1 MNFKEQ
7 SGMQLYYDSA
17 ISHNRHHS
25 NVEFQQSS
33 SNVNSFISLQSPTNR
48 KTSECNGLENKI
60 LSSRSQIHR
69 MMENFSRNYDLI
81 QQSDPLENIV
91 EFTPQ
96 LSPIGSV
103 AELKK
108 QIDIKHDGSLTLQ
121 ELKSNQTSII
131 QITRFRFNY
140 FYVRIYDRESP
151 LQAYVRSEN
160 SKLQTFKMYISTVA
174 QFPTSFNCEQAIQS
188 KYFKFADQQQ
198 RDTFHMKNLYISMYS
213 EEDCLIAINFIF
225 GHYFKKKIKTIK
237 EELDSDK
244 YKSKLYS
251 LNTPRL
257 DSIQMDKI
265 ANNLNTKQYQ
275 KDQIEQKIKISQRLL
290 KQRILQAV
298 ERKRVIY
305 EDKKMDMISKL
316 KANESLK
323 EIRSFQKQIEIQQK
337 LKIRNQI
344 IWFELIKIAQYAAQM
359 KEMLDKMKLHNKY
372 LAKGRLIVWQY
383 KTITMIK
390 IKGMGA
396 TVEERSKFKM
406 CLSVKIFTQQLR
418 AFSKVRAIK
427 LVLQFLHTTHLY
439 IQCLQK
445 HHYFVEKVNYVKRVF
460 KNLKQKH
467 KAYRDRLWRL
477 LNKNGQA
484 IILEL
489 INKHSQIKKRQY
501 HIDNVLLLQIM
512 DDFIKEKKQKCQQYA
527 QNYIQEKNKKKK
539 VLDFT
544 LSLMQPEMFN
554 APTYED
560 LIEIYKKYAV
570 QKNIAIHD
578 SHN

>member
-1 MNFKEQ
+1 MNFKESTGIQ
-7 SGMQLYYDSA
+7 VYYDST
-17 ISHNRHHS
+17 INHNRHHS
-25 NVEFQQSS
+25 NMDFNQNT
-33 SNVNSFISLQSPTNR
+33 SNFNSFISLQSPTHR
-48 KTSECNGLENKI
+48 KTSECNGLEKKI

-81 QQSDPLENIV
+81 QLSDPLEHIV
-91 EFTPQ
+91 ELSPQ
-96 LSPIGSV
+96 LSPVGSV
-103 AELKK
+103 GEIKK
-108 QIDIKHDGSLTLQ
+108 QVDIKHDGSLTLQ

-225 GHYFKKKIKTIK
+225 GHYFKKKIKIIK
-237 EELDSDK
+237 EEFDQDK

-257 DSIQMDKI
+257 DQIQIDKI
-265 ANNLNTKQYQ
+265 TNNLNTKQYQ
-275 KDQIEQKIKISQRLL
+275 KNQIEQKIRINQKLL
-290 KQRILQAV
+290 KQRILQTV
-298 ERKRVIY
+298 ERKKVIY
-305 EDKKMDMISKL
+305 EDKRMDMISKL

-323 EIRSFQKQIEIQQK
+323 EIRNVQKQLEIQQK

-344 IWFELIKIAQYAAQM
+344 TWIELIQILQYVTKM
-359 KEMLDKMKLHNKY
+359 KEMLDQMKLHNKY

-396 TVEERSKFKM
+396 TVEDRSRFKM
-406 CLSVKIFTQQLR
+406 CLSIRIFSQQLKQ
-418 AFSKVRAIK
+418 FSKIRAIK
-427 LVLQFLHTTHLY
+427 LVLSFLHATHLY

-477 LNKNGQA
+477 LNKNGQT

-501 HIDNVLLLQIM
+501 HIDNILLLKIM
-512 DDFIKEKKQKCQQYA
+512 DDFIQQKKQKCQQYA
-527 QNYIQEKNKKKK
+527 QNYLQEKNKKKK

-544 LSLMQPEMFN
+544 LNMMQPEMFN
-554 APTYED
+554 VPTYED
-560 LIEIYKKYAV
+560 LLEIYKQYAI
-570 QKNIAIHD
+570 QKNITIND
-578 SHN
+578 SNN

>member
-1 MNFKEQ
+1 MNYKEQ
-7 SGMQLYYDSA
+7 TGLQLYCDST

-25 NVEFQQSS
+25 NVDFKQNN
-33 SNVNSFISLQSPTNR
+33 SNFNSFISLQSPTNR
-48 KTSECNGLENKI
+48 KTSECNGLEKKI

-81 QQSDPLENIV
+81 QQSDPLEHVI

-96 LSPIGSV
+96 LSPVGSI
-103 AELKK
+103 AEIKK
-108 QIDIKHDGSLTLQ
+108 QVDIKHDGSLTLQ

-160 SKLQTFKMYISTVA
+160 SKLSTFKMYISTVA

-198 RDTFHMKNLYISMYS
+198 RDTFHVKNLYISMYS

-225 GHYFKKKIKTIK
+225 GHYFKKKIKIIR
-237 EELDSDK
+237 EEFDSDK
-244 YKSKLYS
+244 YKQKLYS

-257 DSIQMDKI
+257 DSIQIDKI
-265 ANNLNTKQYQ
+265 TSNLNTKQYQ

-290 KQRILQAV
+290 KQRILQVV
-298 ERKRVIY
+298 ERKKIIQ

-323 EIRSFQKQIEIQQK
+323 EIRNIQKQIEIQQK

-344 IWFELIKIAQYAAQM
+344 IWIELIKIAQYAAQM

-372 LAKGRLIVWQY
+372 LAKGRLIAWQY

-406 CLSVKIFTQQLR
+406 CLSIKIFTQQLR
-418 AFSKVRAIK
+418 QFSKVRAIK

-501 HIDNVLLLQIM
+501 HIDNILLLQIM
-512 DDFIKEKKQKCQQYA
+512 DDYIQEKKQKCQQYV
-527 QNYIQEKNKKKK
+527 QNYIKEKNKKKK

-544 LSLMQPEMFN
+544 LSMMQPEMFN
-554 APTYED
+554 APIYED
-560 LIEIYKKYAV
+560 LVEIYKKYAI
-570 QKNIAIHD
+570 QKNIVIHE

>member
-1 MNFKEQ
+1 MNFKDQ
-7 SGMQLYYDSA
+7 SGMQQYCDT
-17 ISHNRHHS
+17 IIGHFRHHS
-25 NVEFQQSS
+25 NVDLNQNN
-33 SNVNSFISLQSPTNR
+33 SNINSFLSLQSPSHR
-48 KTSECNGLENKI
+48 KMSECNGLEKKI

-81 QQSDPLENIV
+81 QQSDPLEHIT

-96 LSPIGSV
+96 LSPIGNV
-103 AELKK
+103 NEVKR

-160 SKLQTFKMYISTVA
+160 SKLQTFKMYISTIA

-198 RDTFHMKNLYISMYS
+198 RDAFHVKNLYISMYS

-225 GHYFKKKIKTIK
+225 GHYFKKKIRMIK
-237 EELDSDK
+237 DEFDQEK
-244 YKSKLYS
+244 YKQKLYS

-257 DSIQMDKI
+257 DSIQMDKV

-275 KDQIEQKIKISQRLL
+275 KEQIQQKIIINQKLL
-290 KQRILQAV
+290 KQRILQAI
-298 ERKRVIY
+298 ERKKVIY
-305 EDKKMDMISKL
+305 EDKRLDIISKL

-323 EIRSFQKQIEIQQK
+323 EIRNIQKQIELQQK
-337 LKIRNQI
+337 FKIRNQI
-344 IWFELIKIAQYAAQM
+344 VWIELLLIAQYAAKI
-359 KEMLDKMKLHNKY
+359 KEMLDQMKLHNKY

-396 TVEERSKFKM
+396 TVEERSRCKM
-406 CLSVKIFTQQLR
+406 CLSIMIFTKQLKQ
-418 AFSKVRAIK
+418 FSKVRAIK
-427 LVLQFLHTTHLY
+427 VVLQFLHATHLY

-445 HHYFVEKVNYVKRVF
+445 HRYFVEKVNYVKKVF

-477 LNKNGQA
+477 LNKNGQT

-501 HIDNVLLLQIM
+501 HIDNILLLKIM
-512 DDFIKEKKQKCQQYA
+512 DDFIQGKKQKCQQYA
-527 QNYIQEKNKKKK
+527 QNYIKEKNKKKK
-539 VLDFT
+539 VVDFT
-544 LSLMQPEMFN
+544 LSMMQPEMFN

-560 LIEIYKKYAV
+560 LVEIYKIYAIE
-570 QKNIAIHD
+570 KNIAIND
-578 SHN
+578 THN

>member
-1 MNFKEQ
+1 MNFKDQ
-7 SGMQLYYDSA
+7 SGLQQYCDS
-17 ISHNRHHS
+17 IIGHYRNHS
-25 NVEFQQSS
+25 NVDFNQNN
-33 SNVNSFISLQSPTNR
+33 SNFNSFISLQSPTHR
-48 KTSECNGLENKI
+48 KTSECNGLEKKI

-81 QQSDPLENIV
+81 QQSDPLEHII
-91 EFTPQ
+91 EYTPQ
-96 LSPIGSV
+96 LSPIGNISEIKRQV
-103 AELKK
+103 
-108 QIDIKHDGSLTLQ
+108 DIKHDGSLTLQ

-151 LQAYVRSEN
+151 MQTYVRSEN
-160 SKLQTFKMYISTVA
+160 SKLQTFKMYISTIA

-188 KYFKFADQQQ
+188 KYFKFADSQQ
-198 RDTFHMKNLYISMYS
+198 RDIFHVKNLYISMYS

-225 GHYFKKKIKTIK
+225 GHYFKKKIRMNKDEFDT
-237 EELDSDK
+237 EK
-244 YKSKLYS
+244 YKQKLYS

-257 DSIQMDKI
+257 DSIQIDKI
-265 ANNLNTKQYQ
+265 TNNLNTKQYQ
-275 KDQIEQKIKISQRLL
+275 KDQIEQKIRINQKML
-290 KQRILQAV
+290 KQRIIQAV
-298 ERKRVIY
+298 ERKKVIY
-305 EDKKMDMISKL
+305 EDKRLEMISKL

-323 EIRSFQKQIEIQQK
+323 EIRNFQKQIEIQQK

-344 IWFELIKIAQYAAQM
+344 VWIELLLISQYAAKI
-359 KEMLDKMKLHNKY
+359 KEMLDQMKLHNKY
-372 LAKGRLIVWQY
+372 LAKGRLMVWQY

-396 TVEERSKFKM
+396 TVEERSRFKM
-406 CLSVKIFTQQLR
+406 CLSIMIFTQQLKQ
-418 AFSKVRAIK
+418 FSKIRAIK
-427 LVLQFLHTTHLY
+427 VVLQFLHDTHLY

-445 HHYFVEKVNYVKRVF
+445 HRYLVEKVNYVKRVF

-489 INKHSQIKKRQY
+489 INKHCQIKKRQY
-501 HIDNVLLLQIM
+501 HIDNILLLKIM
-512 DDFIKEKKQKCQQYA
+512 EDFIQEKKQKCQQYV
-527 QNYIQEKNKKKK
+527 QNYIKEKNKKKK
-539 VLDFT
+539 VLDLT
-544 LSLMQPEMFN
+544 LSMMQPEMFN

-560 LIEIYKKYAV
+560 LVEIYKQYAM
-570 QKNIAIHD
+570 QKHIGINDA
-578 SHN
+578 HN